1 MLVQVGDHEILLSDA
16 TRIVDKIN
24 AAGGQATLQV
34 WPDMW
39 HVFQYFVGKMPESMR
54 AIEDI
59 GAFLKLQ
66 LATASARAGNKA
78 A

>member
-16 TRIVDKIN
+16 TRIVDRIN

>member
-1 MLVQVGDHEILLSDA
+1 LSDA